1 MERDLWHRDE
11 FSAVLVD
18 RHNQSEGRLRGQ
30 RFARSAR
37 AVQTKSLYCHLAA
50 DGCNGC
56 IREIAIGEDESWIRS
71 GLAGAFR
78 IVVSCGGG
86 YDEQRANGGGGI
98 PSGTYTMTVPGRGVR
113 LHTVPSKRSK
123 WESSRIDTSLA
134 TRVAGF
140 NRAVPLVRYVWTSSM
155 RSLYL
160 RAQTSPWA
168 SLQLAELARTV
179 SPQLSVNKVL
189 D

>member
-1 MERDLWHRDE
+1 MLNGFLASVAVPSCSFDPGTVLEETEFQVPPQVLWR
-11 FSAVLVD
+11 AA
-18 RHNQSEGRLRGQ
+18 LRSLGHG
-30 RFARSAR
+30 
-37 AVQTKSLYCHLAA
+37 VQTKPLYCHLAA

-71 GLAGAFR
+71 GLAGGFR

-98 PSGTYTMTVPGRGVR
+98 PSGIYTMTVPGRGVR

-123 WESSRIDTSLA
+123 WESSRI
-134 TRVAGF
+134 
-140 NRAVPLVRYVWTSSM
+140 
-155 RSLYL
+155 YL

-168 SLQLAELARTV
+168 LLQLAELARTV